1 MSELQQI
8 PFHGTHIIVTDDQQV
23 ALKPVC
29 EAMGLDHSAQRK
41 RLQRTSWAVGAMTT
55 STGADGKTYEMFTL
69 DRRTFTMWLATIETS
84 RLKNQQ
90 TRRMVELFQREA
102 ADVLDRYFHE
112 GGAINPR
119 ASEHQTNALLR
130 QAQMQ
135 MELCQAARGIIHPDH
150 LEARAR
156 VILARAMG
164 EAPQLNAGARPLYV
178 QDYLREKNLST
189 DRLRRV
195 AGTFGK
201 KVKAAYITRYGRAPE
216 QYPLNLS
223 NGQVKNVNAYTEAD
237 RDLMDDVWASH
248 YDPQGV
254 LS

>member
-1 MSELQQI
+1 MSELRQV
-8 PFHGTHIIVTDDQQV
+8 PFHGTHIIVTDDQLV
-23 ALKPVC
+23 ALRPVC
-29 EAMGLDHSAQRK
+29 EAMGLDFDGQRK
-41 RLQRTSWAVGAMTT
+41 RLRRTSWATAVIMTAV
-55 STGADGKTYEMFTL
+55 GADGKSREML
-69 DRRTFTMWLATIETS
+69 AVDRRTFTMWLATIETG
-84 RLKNQQ
+84 RLKNERA
-90 TRRMVELFQREA
+90 RRMVELFQREA
-102 ADVLDRYFHE
+102 ADALDRYFNE

-119 ASEHQTNALLR
+119 ANEHQVNAMLR

-156 VILARAMG
+156 IILARAMG

-178 QDYLREKNLST
+178 QDYLREKNLSA

-195 AGTFGK
+195 AGAFGK
-201 KVKAAYITRYGRAPE
+201 KVKASYIARYGRAPE

-223 NGQVKNVNAYTEAD
+223 NGQVKSVNAYTEAD
-237 RDLMDDVWASH
+237 RDLMDDVWASCF
-248 YDPQGV
+248 DPQGV